1 MQPGTRL
8 QTPLVLFLY
17 GLMAVAAASQQV
29 PDNAAEVRPVAVG
42 ERAPA
47 FTASGPAGG
56 EYAFRPAELDGPAI
70 LIFYRGG
77 WCPYCNRHLAQLRH
91 AVPQLREAG
100 YEVLF
105 LSADRPSRLRSSLE
119 EPDLDYR
126 LLSDASMAIA
136 RSWGVAF
143 RVDDET
149 AERYRR
155 VGIDLQAASGH
166 DHQQLPVPSVFLV
179 DADGFVRFRYVNPDY
194 RERLGAEALL
204 DAAGVD

>member
-1 MQPGTRL
+1 MQPRTRL
-8 QTPLVLFLY
+8 QTPLVFVLY
-17 GLMAVAAASQQV
+17 ALMAVAAASQQV
-29 PDNAAEVRPVAVG
+29 PDDAADVRPLDVG

-47 FTASGPAGG
+47 FEAPAPDGSV
-56 EYAFRPAELDGPAI
+56 YAFHPDELDRPAI

-77 WCPYCNRHLAQLRH
+77 WCPYCNSHLAELRD
-91 AVPQLREAG
+91 AVPKLQDAG

-105 LSADRPSRLRSSLE
+105 LSADRPSRLRASLE

-136 RSWGVAF
+136 RDWGIAF

-149 AERYRR
+149 AERYRSL
-155 VGIDLQAASGH
+155 GIDLAAASGY

-179 DADGFVRFRYVNPDY
+179 DGDGFVRFRYVNPDY
-194 RERLGAEALL
+194 RERLSAEALL
-204 DAAGVD
+204 EAAGVD